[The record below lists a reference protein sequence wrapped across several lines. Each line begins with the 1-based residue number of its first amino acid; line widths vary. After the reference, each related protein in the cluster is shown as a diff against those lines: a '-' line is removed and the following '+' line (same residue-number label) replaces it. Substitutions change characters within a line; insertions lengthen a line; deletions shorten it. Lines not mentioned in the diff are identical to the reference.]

1 MNSSR
6 LGVPNLEPYLT
17 VLQSMASNLGPVPH
31 TSIKASTIV
40 TKFGL
45 YLIVG
50 NGIEASTRYIYPW
63 IWTIEQHSCTPRHV
77 FQQNIRSSVPPEM
90 PTSMMPRSMSRPK
103 HKTPVT
109 IDGQCM
115 AIQWIKSIET
125 NLALIKLANIPTQR
139 KESWGPTYLQVLTLI
154 QQFPAWDSNI

>member
-1 MNSSR
+1 
-6 LGVPNLEPYLT
+6 
-17 VLQSMASNLGPVPH
+17 MASTWDLGIKLRVHWDQQKEWHSCSHLHQSIHHSDQVRIVPH
-31 TSIKASTIV
+31 R
-40 TKFGL
+40 
-45 YLIVG
+45 

-109 IDGQCM
+109 IGGQCM
-115 AIQWIKSIET
+115 AMQWIKSIEA

-139 KESWGPTYLQVLTLI
+139 KESWGPTYLQVLILI
-154 QQFPAWDSNI
+154 QHFPAWDSNI